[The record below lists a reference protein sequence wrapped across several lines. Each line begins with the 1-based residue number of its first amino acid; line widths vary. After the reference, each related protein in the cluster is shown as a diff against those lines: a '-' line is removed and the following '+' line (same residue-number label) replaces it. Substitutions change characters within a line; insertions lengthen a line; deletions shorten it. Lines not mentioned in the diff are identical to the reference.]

1 MIMSAISG
9 RRLLTA
15 IDVRGAGHDT
25 TYVNE
30 DPRAFFAVVE
40 SSNVDWRFSVD
51 EGIPATVE
59 DKPAK

>member
-1 MIMSAISG
+1 MSSISG

-15 IDVRGAGHDT
+15 VDFDGVGHHT
-25 TYVNE
+25 TYVTE
-30 DPRAFFAVVE
+30 DPRPFFAVVE

-59 DKPAK
+59 EKSEK